1 MTTSPERR
9 YTDRLEEFADR
20 HPFLVDLAL
29 IAVLMGSATLG
40 ASLTLPNAETPGDDR
55 TAVLLLGVSCLALFL
70 HRTHPRVTVV
80 VNAACATVVIA
91 QGYLLTPSSS
101 PRS

>member
-40 ASLTLPNAETPGDDR
+40 ASLTLPNAQTPGDDKA
-55 TAVLLLGVSCLALFL
+55 AVLLLGSPASPCSCTA
-70 HRTHPRVTVV
+70 P
-80 VNAACATVVIA
+80 
-91 QGYLLTPSSS
+91 TPGS
-101 PRS
+101 PSW